1 MTSYTDT
8 DVSDYP
14 AMWPKLKIKH
24 INKQFK
30 VVLELLRASH
40 LIIVVVEWH
49 ALSCLK
55 LTSRQSGSILQR
67 AWINA
72 NKVETAVGFQRL
84 EIRYG
89 FTFFTTCCNSPFS
102 CTSYDILQLSCYS
115 SFSILIHTSG
125 PHQSSHIPVAR

>member
-1 MTSYTDT
+1 MTSYMDT

-30 VVLELLRASH
+30 VILELLRASN

-55 LTSRQSGSILQR
+55 LTSRLS
-67 AWINA
+67 
-72 NKVETAVGFQRL
+72 L
-84 EIRYG
+84 EEFYKG
-89 FTFFTTCCNSPFS
+89 LELMLTNWKQ
-102 CTSYDILQLSCYS
+102 QLVS
-115 SFSILIHTSG
+115 
-125 PHQSSHIPVAR
+125 RD